1 MSEQIVVDRTKLG
14 ELMLF
19 ISKRTAEDRR
29 FGATK
34 LNKVLF
40 FSDFLAYRLL
50 GDPITGAQYRKLD
63 YGPAPVELV
72 EVRDSLIESEA
83 AVMSEEFI
91 VGYIQKRL
99 IALRDPDISLFT
111 TDQIQLVEQVIS
123 ALNGQSAGQ
132 VSEISHRISIGWQL
146 ATFKEVIPYVTAYL
160 SARKL
165 TESEHQYIQE
175 QLLRTPMS
183 A

>member
-1 MSEQIVVDRTKLG
+1 MGGIMSEQIVVDRTKLG

-63 YGPAPVELV
+63 
-72 EVRDSLIESEA
+72 
-83 AVMSEEFI
+83 
-91 VGYIQKRL
+91 
-99 IALRDPDISLFT
+99 
-111 TDQIQLVEQVIS
+111 
-123 ALNGQSAGQ
+123 
-132 VSEISHRISIGWQL
+132 
-146 ATFKEVIPYVTAYL
+146 
-160 SARKL
+160 
-165 TESEHQYIQE
+165 
-175 QLLRTPMS
+175 
-183 A
+183 